1 MYEGNIKLDIITCL
15 DSIIGQ
21 YPALRLADDRPM
33 IESDHVILSDFML
46 PPYIDLDYMNP
57 CSFMAHKLWDNL
69 GPKLETVPN
78 RDDQKNNHRDKIIGS
93 VTTAKMI
100 MPGGFTGSLFRIDP

>member
-46 PPYIDLDYMNP
+46 PPYIDLDYMNL
-57 CSFMAHKLWDNL
+57 CLFMGQFGVK
-69 GPKLETVPN
+69 T
-78 RDDQKNNHRDKIIGS
+78 RDSSESRLPEK
-93 VTTAKMI
+93 
-100 MPGGFTGSLFRIDP
+100 

>member
-1 MYEGNIKLDIITCL
+1 
-15 DSIIGQ
+15 
-21 YPALRLADDRPM
+21 
-33 IESDHVILSDFML
+33 
-46 PPYIDLDYMNP
+46 
-57 CSFMAHKLWDNL
+57 MAHKLWDNL